1 MRKKSNWRKAP
12 KVSKLAEHEENA
24 ELALEDEDLELFEEY
39 GGFSR
44 FLTSMNPEE
53 LTRNEVLDGPGAIMR
68 AKGGLKT
75 TRAGAMD
82 SEDEDG
88 EDEDSEAEASYEN
101 RPRTIKAEWKK
112 EEKARLPIRGDDGV
126 LKMQQVEVTQTA
138 GSDSDGDEESEEE
151 EEEAT
156 QPKSK
161 AAKKKLAKA
170 AAALTSEPTPKPA
183 PATPVGPPKSRT
195 EQLLSAQEKLA
206 DMASSIIEDPE
217 KNISN
222 LKNIRQIGSDKDL
235 HIRKLALLT
244 QLAVYKDIIPGY
256 RIRQLTEAELAVKV
270 TKEVK
275 KLRQYEETL
284 LSNYQAYLQ
293 VLENTVQ
300 STVKSTDPADSSL
313 LVVAIQCMADLLTTV
328 THFNFRLNLMTA
340 VVARMTLKTPPEV
353 SVICC
358 NAICRIFSE
367 DESGEASLE
376 AVKLIAKAI
385 KAKHYQVHEEV
396 LKTLLNLHLD
406 QAVGGKKDDEPW
418 RKKKERAERDG
429 YTNDRK
435 RKRNEKHVSKKMR
448 KVERRDKEVEKE
460 FKEAEATYDREDV
473 LKRHTE
479 TLKFVFLIYF
489 RILKNATNSPL
500 LPAVLEGLARFAHL
514 INIEFFADLL
524 NVLKK
529 ISFDQY
535 RQYLDGS
542 TATSTD
548 TRSAFHCV
556 IAAFQLLTGQGEALN
571 LDLKDFYTSM
581 YAQMMR
587 LPMNAS
593 AAVAVAGTSKDRQRR
608 LQRVAK
614 GVDAAPGAVHLES
627 RSGSEI
633 ELALQGF
640 ELLFY
645 KKRAVP
651 VERVAAFVKRLA
663 TVALHLPPHAV
674 LACLSIIRSLVIRFP
689 RLESLLDAEGRIGTG
704 VYRPLLEDP
713 ELSNPFATNMWELSL
728 FLHHYH
734 PTVRTMA
741 KHVASTVSITQK
753 GATQVTNAHK
763 PLPGALAGPPR
774 EFLSLYDPNP
784 NAVNNRPESFRLTP
798 AVTIPTAIGTVL
810 KRKQTK
816 GIKYADGPAAM
827 LDSPFMETIRKRVNA

>member
-1 MRKKSNWRKAP
+1 MRKKSNWRKTP
-12 KVSKLAEHEENA
+12 NPSKLAQHEQDA
-24 ELALEDEDLELFEEY
+24 EVPLEEEDLELFEEY
-39 GGFSR
+39 GGYTR
-44 FLTSMNPEE
+44 FLTHLNPEE
-53 LTRNEVLDGPGAIMR
+53 LTRNEVLEGPNAIMR
-68 AKGGLKT
+68 AKGSFKI
-75 TRAGAMD
+75 ASAD
-82 SEDEDG
+82 SEEESEDA
-88 EDEDSEAEASYEN
+88 DSDAEATYEH
-101 RPRTIKAEWKK
+101 RPRVVKAEWKK
-112 EEKARLPIRGDDGV
+112 EEKARLPIRGDDGM
-126 LKMQQVEVTQTA
+126 LKMQHVVVTQETA
-138 GSDSDGDEESEEE
+138 KESEEE
-151 EEEAT
+151 SGADSEDEAPEPT
-156 QPKSK
+156 SK
-161 AAKKKLAKA
+161 AAKTKAAKA
-170 AAALTSEPTPKPA
+170 AAKAATAMSDSPQLKPETSAPKPELKTRA
-183 PATPVGPPKSRT
+183 EK
-195 EQLLSAQEKLA
+195 LISAQEKLA
-206 DMASSIIEDPE
+206 DIASTIIEDPE

-222 LKNIRQIGSDKDL
+222 LKNLRQIGGDKDV
-235 HIRKLALLT
+235 HVRKLALLT

-256 RIRQLTEAELAVKV
+256 RIRQLTEAEQQVKV

-275 KLRQYEETL
+275 RLRQYEETL

-300 STVKSTDPADSSL
+300 ATVKSADEADSSL
-313 LVVAIQCMADLLTTV
+313 LVVAIQCMAELLTTV
-328 THFNFRLNLMTA
+328 SHFNFRLNLMTA
-340 VVARMTLKTPPEV
+340 VVARMTLKTPPQV
-353 SVICC
+353 SAICC
-358 NAICRIFSE
+358 NAICTIFSS

-396 LKTLLNLHLD
+396 LKTMLNLQLNQDIGGAKND
-406 QAVGGKKDDEPW
+406 QY
-418 RKKKERAERDG
+418 KKKERAERDG

-435 RKRNEKHVSKKMR
+435 RKKNEKHVSRKMR

-460 FKEAEATYDREDV
+460 FKEAEATYDREEV

-489 RILKNATNSPL
+489 RILKNASNSPL

-514 INIEFFADLL
+514 INVEFFSDLL
-524 NVLKK
+524 EVLKK
-529 ISFDQY
+529 ISFEQY
-535 RQYLDGS
+535 RQYLEGS
-542 TATSTD
+542 NAASTD

-556 IAAFQLLTGQGEALN
+556 IAAFQLLSGQGEALN
-571 LDLKDFYTSM
+571 LDLKDFYTAM
-581 YAQMMR
+581 YTQMMR

-608 LQRVAK
+608 LQRVATAASP
-614 GVDAAPGAVHLES
+614 GVMHLES

-651 VERVAAFVKRLA
+651 VERVAAFVKRMASL
-663 TVALHLPPHAV
+663 ALHLPPHAV
-674 LACLSIIRSLVIRFP
+674 LACLSIIRSLIIRFP

-704 VYRPLLEDP
+704 VYRPMLEDP

-753 GATQVTNAHK
+753 GTTQVANVHK
-763 PLPGALAGPPR
+763 PLPGSLAGPPR
-774 EFLSLYDPNP
+774 EFLTSYDPNP
-784 NAVNNRPESFRLTP
+784 NAASSRPETFRLTP
-798 AVTIPTAIGTVL
+798 SAEIPGSIVTVL

-816 GIKYADGPAAM
+816 GIKYADGPTAV
-827 LDSPFMETIRKRVNA
+827 LDSDFMVGLRNKVGA